1 MTLLLGTVLILG
13 WVSSKKVRE
22 VVTEDFNQQQ
32 LLLAKHAAI
41 MIGDSLNHLERELYL
56 LSFSPSIQY
65 AESVFMGKRM
75 EIAFSSIEDGG
86 VEIRFIENKNKKTHV
101 VNSQGYRTVSSSRE
115 DRYCL
120 EWAMRRQN
128 KGNKRISDVYSL
140 DSGSNNKKLVVS
152 LSLPVW
158 QVSVDEAHPV
168 AQNKFSGALMFL
180 IDVTKLTGDVAKE
193 IRSGKT
199 GYAWVIDNKGTFL
212 FHHEKEFIGKNAF
225 EVRKGKMPS
234 ISFARI
240 NEIQKEKMLKGEEGT
255 SWYISGW
262 HRGQGGE
269 MNKLIAF
276 APIKLDQKAESR
288 IWSVAVVAPVSEV
301 EGAIHSIYIQQ
312 FSLQALVF
320 FAILLGGLSINI
332 MILRWSSLLEQE
344 VEKKTKE
351 LRKSE
356 IQYRSV
362 VENARD
368 IIFTLDKE
376 DRLLSINEYG
386 YNFFKK
392 RPEEILGHN
401 ILELLPD
408 ECAERQMN
416 VIKEVFA
423 GNTSKQLTCPAEVD
437 GKEYWLSTNFSG
449 FLDENGNVFS
459 VLAIA
464 RDITERKKMEEQMS
478 HTEKLAS
485 MGTLAAGVAHEINN
499 PLAIILGFTDL
510 LLEKAALGSEE
521 HDILTTIE
529 RQATTA
535 KRVVENLLSFARYKE
550 YKEEEIDL
558 NKNLETVLSVTRNT
572 LLLNR
577 ISVDQY
583 MQDDLPAI
591 KVDSGEL
598 QQVFFNIINNAI
610 YAMKGGGG
618 LTIITKAFN
627 NQVEIRFADTGP
639 GIKKEYRTRIF
650 DPLFT
655 TKDVGEGTGL
665 GLSVSYGIV
674 TKYGGSITFETKTK
688 EESEETGTT
697 FIITLPVKAGIHYSH
712 PIKPSEDRRQFK
724 RDKDASEI
732 QVLIEGGSFR
742 SYATDFSVN
751 GLSFFIEDMPSI
763 TVGSII
769 GIKIEYLYIQGR
781 VVWTKNIDTEL
792 QVGVELVRA
801 GPDSEI

>member
-1 MTLLLGTVLILG
+1 LLERYHPFKIRYFKISVGIVITLLLGTVLILG

-22 VVTEDFNQQQ
+22 IVTEDFNQQQ

-41 MIGDSLNHLERELYL
+41 MIEDSLYHLGRELSL

-65 AESVFMGKRM
+65 AETVFMGKRM

-101 VNSQGYRTVSSSRE
+101 VNSQGYRTVSFSRE

-120 EWAMRRQN
+120 EWAMRREN

-140 DSGSNNKKLVVS
+140 DSGSNNKKLIVS
-152 LSLPVW
+152 LSIPVW

-199 GYAWVIDNKGTFL
+199 GYAWVIDNKSTFL

-234 ISFARI
+234 ISFTRI

-262 HRGQGGE
+262 HRGQEGE

-276 APIKLDQKAESR
+276 APIKLDKKAESR

-320 FAILLGGLSINI
+320 FVILLGGLSINL

-356 IQYRSV
+356 SQYRSV

-408 ECAERQMN
+408 ECAELQMN

-423 GNTSKQLTCPAEVD
+423 TNTSKHLTCPVDVD
-437 GKEYWLSTNFSG
+437 GKEYWISTNFSG

-459 VLAIA
+459 VLGIA
-464 RDITERKKMEEQMS
+464 RDITERKKLEEQMS

-485 MGTLAAGVAHEINN
+485 MGTLSAGVAHEINN

-510 LLEKAALGSEE
+510 LLEKAATGSEE

-529 RQATTA
+529 RQATNA
-535 KRVVENLLSFARYKE
+535 KRVVENLLSFARHKE

-558 NKNLETVLSVTRNT
+558 NKNIETVLSVMRNT

-577 ISVDQY
+577 ISVNQY
-583 MQDDLPAI
+583 MQDGLPAI
-591 KVDSGEL
+591 NGDSGEL

-610 YAMKGGGG
+610 YAMKGGGV
-618 LTIITKAFN
+618 LTIATKAFN
-627 NQVEIRFADTGP
+627 NQVEIRFADTGI

-655 TKDVGEGTGL
+655 TKEVGKGTGL
-665 GLSVSYGIV
+665 GLSVSYGII
-674 TKYGGSITFETKTK
+674 TKHGGSITFETKTK
-688 EESEETGTT
+688 DESEETGTT
-697 FIITLPVKAGIHYSH
+697 FIITLPAIKAVISG
-712 PIKPSEDRRQFK
+712 SEQC
-724 RDKDASEI
+724 
-732 QVLIEGGSFR
+732 
-742 SYATDFSVN
+742 
-751 GLSFFIEDMPSI
+751 
-763 TVGSII
+763 
-769 GIKIEYLYIQGR
+769 
-781 VVWTKNIDTEL
+781 
-792 QVGVELVRA
+792 
-801 GPDSEI
+801 